1 MSAGTKKKMLEIKRS
16 KFSEIWLIPF
26 AGVFVAIYIS
36 DFLNADLS
44 LATSMNNDWG
54 APWGTLGYWG
64 FFLVMLSVLS
74 LSVKRL
80 FSNDPVI
87 TMDTNEI
94 KFYVP
99 TKDSIFRSYKL
110 KVDLTLQW
118 KEIEKIQLGYA
129 SDHFEGG
136 KTEHLVI
143 TPFNEEV
150 AKKYNDIEDHKDVW
164 PGVSWKIT
172 KRIGIEIKGL
182 ELKPKEILVQAKK
195 FLAENS

>member
-1 MSAGTKKKMLEIKRS
+1 MLEIKRS
-16 KFSEIWLIPF
+16 ILSAVGIALIAGIFLAGYIFDFFFTDDFSMIGEFNEELGPLFGPLLYWAFFLAILGSLF
-26 AGVFVAIYIS
+26 VFVKLLI
-36 DFLNADLS
+36 
-44 LATSMNNDWG
+44 
-54 APWGTLGYWG
+54 
-64 FFLVMLSVLS
+64 
-74 LSVKRL
+74 
-80 FSNDPVI
+80 SNDPVI

-150 AKKYNDIEDHKDVW
+150 AKKYNEIEDHKDVW